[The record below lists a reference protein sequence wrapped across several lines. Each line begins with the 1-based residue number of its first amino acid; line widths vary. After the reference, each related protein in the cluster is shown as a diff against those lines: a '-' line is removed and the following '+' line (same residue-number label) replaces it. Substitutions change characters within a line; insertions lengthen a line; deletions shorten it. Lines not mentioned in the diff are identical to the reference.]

1 MCAVN
6 RFVTEF
12 AVTPRC
18 IKEGEWK
25 AELIACLE
33 EYLCLIYVLILVL
46 GFLHG
51 SKMSH

>member
-1 MCAVN
+1 MRAAN
-6 RFVTEF
+6 RDTAEF

-18 IKEGEWK
+18 IKEDEWK

-46 GFLHG
+46 GFLHDG
-51 SKMSH
+51 KMSH